1 MSIIINGTG
10 TISGVSSNGGL
21 SAAQT
26 GSVIQTVNANY
37 TTLASNTSSTYT
49 ATGLTATI
57 TPRFSTSKI
66 LVLVSQNGFVNAVS
80 GNGIGF
86 RLLRNSTVLTVIE
99 LLQSYF
105 VGSLTSLISTGSVC
119 YLDSPATTSATTYST
134 QFNSFNNTNMVSV
147 QNNGDNSTI
156 TLMEIAG

>member
-1 MSIIINGTG
+1 MPTIIDGTTG
-10 TISGVSSNGGL
+10 ITFPNSTVQA
-21 SAAQT
+21 SAGQ
-26 GSVIQTVNANY
+26 VLQVVNANY
-37 TTLASNTSSTYT
+37 TTTASTTSSTYT

-66 LVLVSQNGFVNAVS
+66 LGLVSQNGFVNAVS

-99 LLQSYF
+99 LFQSYF

-134 QFNSFNNTNMVSV
+134 QFNSFNNTNLVSV
-147 QNNGDNSTI
+147 QNNSDNSTI
-156 TLMEIAG
+156 TLMEIAA